1 MNMIINHWE
10 DPPSCI
16 WGVEAAVLSITT
28 ATLARFQMLLSL
40 AWGPSE
46 AGRSETHHFYSGHQ
60 QGYIRKWGILSNG
73 NIKYVYVC
81 IYIYRGVSINGGY
94 PNSWL
99 V

>member
-81 IYIYRGVSINGGY
+81 IYIYIEGF
-94 PNSWL
+94 P
-99 V
+99 